1 MRVQGAVCV
10 KERPWA
16 PCPPACAAP
25 AATTGTVPALTG
37 AAGGS
42 GGRGPHPGPG
52 RCLLSPCPRHRRG
65 QAGSVAPPAAPMQQE
80 CGGQSPG
87 PPEDEVKA
95 VIVGDGGCGKT
106 SLLMAFTRRDF
117 LKAYTPTVFEK
128 YTASLQVGS
137 KPVKIHLWDT
147 AGQEDYDRLRPL
159 SYSNTNVVLICF
171 DVTSPNSYDNILT
184 KWYPEVNHF
193 CKGIPVLL
201 VGCKTD
207 LRQDQEV
214 LHKLQEGRLEPISY
228 RQGEAMARQIHAVS
242 YLECSARYQENIGDI
257 FTAACS
263 AAFSATHRRRRRR
276 QRKRGC
282 VLC

>member
-1 MRVQGAVCV
+1 Q
-10 KERPWA
+10 
-16 PCPPACAAP
+16 
-25 AATTGTVPALTG
+25 
-37 AAGGS
+37 
-42 GGRGPHPGPG
+42 
-52 RCLLSPCPRHRRG
+52 
-65 QAGSVAPPAAPMQQE
+65 
-80 CGGQSPG
+80 
-87 PPEDEVKA
+87 
-95 VIVGDGGCGKT
+95 
-106 SLLMAFTRRDF
+106 
-117 LKAYTPTVFEK
+117 AYTPTVFEK

-228 RQGEAMARQIHAVS
+228 RQAKAMARQIHAVS